1 MMRTLYHSIKHLFTK
16 VTAPSLKG
24 SGWGMVCPIIILF
37 FTLNSSLLTLTSCS
51 SDPVSEEREV
61 KQGAPIAFSGNMM
74 EEEVTRAGST
84 PLQNTGINSFRVWA
98 IKNMLTDYSTYQM
111 VMPEYRVRY
120 ADNSSSATNSSGWD
134 YILIAYPDQ
143 TPKYWD
149 WEAKAYRFFAVT
161 GATAVTGNNPAT
173 DGTYDSYTASLI
185 ADATNEGNTPYYSK
199 LWFSTGNTTDYPTRL
214 FGKPVTL
221 QFMQPFSKVR
231 FMLILSDPESKTYT
245 VLEDDDF
252 RPTDPERSIAKKAS
266 VTVTYP
272 LKGTKTTEAFLVV
285 ANSVTQTLGSFNQRW
300 TEADSEAHPAT
311 TENHHWETVVPATNQ
326 GSYTYKVTI
335 NGEEK
340 SCVVPAQYMD
350 WLPGYSYT
358 YIFKVNAE
366 GGVELATV
374 RTAFTDWQDGIDKE
388 ISLYNW

>member
-1 MMRTLYHSIKHLFTK
+1 MRYIWLL
-16 VTAPSLKG
+16 G
-24 SGWGMVCPIIILF
+24 IIL
-37 FTLNSSLLTLTSCS
+37 LAACS
-51 SDPVSEEREV
+51 GEQPNPDMP
-61 KQGAPIAFSGNMM
+61 KHTPIAFSANQQ

-98 IKNMLTDYSTYQM
+98 IKNNGPQENPYSTYQT
-111 VMPEYRVRY
+111 VMEEYRVRY
-120 ADNSSSATNSSGWD
+120 AANSSGSSTTNSNSWD

-149 WEAKAYRFFAVT
+149 WEATAYRFFAVT
-161 GATAVTGNNPAT
+161 GAATVTGNKANEN
-173 DGTYDSYTASLI
+173 DESYSSYTASII

-214 FGKPVTL
+214 FGKPVQL
-221 QFMQPFSKVR
+221 EFMQPFSKVR

-252 RPTDPERSIAKKAS
+252 RPSAPEKSIAKKAS

-272 LKGTKTTEAFLVV
+272 MKDNDITEHFQVV

-311 TENHHWETVVPATNQ
+311 TENHHWETVIPATGQ

-350 WLPGYSYT
+350 WLPGYNYT

-374 RTAFTDWQDGIDKE
+374 RTSFTNWLDGIDKE
-388 ISLYNW
+388 IQLHNW